1 MSEPR
6 LAYSHRRHVAPVS
19 AAPAVEA
26 ESVSADYQGTP
37 ALAGISLRV
46 PVATV
51 VALVGPNGAGKSSL
65 LKAIAGLLPTR
76 GGKLLIY
83 GHPVGACHHR
93 VAYLPQRSE
102 IDWQFPMSVER
113 LVLTGRYPHL
123 GWLRRP
129 GPEDRAIAGQMMA
142 RLGLEGLAARQVGQ
156 LSGGQQ
162 QRALLARALAQDADL
177 LLLDEPLNA
186 VDVETRGAV
195 GDLLVELRAR
205 GKSALVAT
213 HDNGGQ
219 EGVFDGAVF
228 LKDGRQA
235 RPEEIHL
242 GHVH

>member
-1 MSEPR
+1 MSDPR
-6 LAYSHRRHVAPVS
+6 LAYCHRRHVTPVS
-19 AAPAVEA
+19 DAPAVEA
-26 ESVSADYQGTP
+26 VDVSADYQGTP

-46 PVATV
+46 PVASI

-76 GGKLLIY
+76 GTLRIY
-83 GHPVGACHHR
+83 GHAVGACHHR

-102 IDWQFPMSVER
+102 IDWQFPLSVER
-113 LVLTGRYPHL
+113 LVLTGRYAHL
-123 GWLRRP
+123 GWLRGP
-129 GPEDRAIAGQMMA
+129 GPEDRAIARQMIA
-142 RLGLEGLAARQVGQ
+142 RLGLESVAQRQIGQ

-195 GDLLVELRAR
+195 GALLDELRSR

-213 HDNGGQ
+213 HDIGGQ
-219 EGVFDGAVF
+219 ESVFDGALF